1 MKGHYT
7 FPSAQCTHHYHQN
20 CYETILNSLNISIIC
35 LPKLLLNALATFL
48 LVFFFFYKHSFLC
61 NEVQARTTNL
71 GYSTIL
77 HCSALVTFY
86 M

>member
-1 MKGHYT
+1 MPSKAITKCFGH
-7 FPSAQCTHHYHQN
+7 FLA
-20 CYETILNSLNISIIC
+20 SI
-35 LPKLLLNALATFL
+35 
-48 LVFFFFYKHSFLC
+48 FFFYKHSFLC

>member
-48 LVFFFFYKHSFLC
+48 LVFFFFTNILSSVMRYRPEQQILGTQRFC
-61 NEVQARTTNL
+61 TVQP
-71 GYSTIL
+71 
-77 HCSALVTFY
+77 
-86 M
+86 